1 MVDRVLGVVVGK
13 PVMESKFD
21 QLCQSFRYT
30 PSART
35 RAGGGGG
42 RLARTP
48 SGCVEEERGS
58 NPEQS
63 KAKQRER
70 EVLACRGVARPLLLF
85 LSVWKERERAREG
98 GLICPGTLT
107 GPQAQE
113 RERETDRA
121 LRAGACSLPCPRQR
135 SPHGDNLSH
144 SVLACRGHCIR
155 YSYDMKSRGS
165 L

>member
-113 RERETDRA
+113 RERERQIGLCAQVRA
-121 LRAGACSLPCPRQR
+121 VFHVPVKDPHAAITSAIRFWPAGGIAS
-135 SPHGDNLSH
+135 GT
-144 SVLACRGHCIR
+144 V
-155 YSYDMKSRGS
+155 MT
-165 L
+165 